1 MGQVVPFIARMRDS
15 GDWSAA
21 ERARL
26 EALADQLAAA
36 GVNVEVVFG
45 ATDDGDPWC
54 VVTDESGDVLIH
66 VARIGGRFVVH
77 SAVDDTVGES
87 ADLHTAL
94 RDRLLATE
102 DAVAPQSA
110 TILPFGLTAR
120 QGQTFLALLA
130 ATAFFYETAGIGDT
144 AQAAPA
150 IDLPPQAD
158 TPPPVEDD
166 AVGHTR
172 EAVAQAAAPQSAPER
187 ATTLV
192 ASTQTAPEPAAILTP
207 DTQVEAPAAP
217 QAEMA
222 PAAAA
227 EPDLTLAS
235 QREPGEVFTL
245 RGGDGDDSIKGT
257 AANEHILG
265 GAGNDT
271 LSGGGGQDTLD
282 GGAGDDRLE
291 LDGGTVAIGGAGA
304 DTFVIKAPVV
314 MGRGD
319 LLLGTIADFAADEGD
334 RIFSFT
340 GHAIRPPPYDPA
352 SKPLRPTPDGDR
364 SGSEGLTGQMNPP
377 FDGATPP
384 GGGDG
389 VAVTP
394 ADWTRMELDLDG
406 DGVAD
411 GYILIHVRGPGASAE
426 GPGAEASGVA
436 GPGVGPPIGVVGQGF
451 VPPDPFA

>member
-1 MGQVVPFIARMRDS
+1 MGQVVPFIVRMRDS

-36 GVNVEVVFG
+36 GVHVEVVFG

-102 DAVAPQSA
+102 DAVSPQSA

-150 IDLPPQAD
+150 TDLAPPAD

-166 AVGHTR
+166 AVVHSR
-172 EAVAQAAAPQSAPER
+172 EAAAQAAAPQPAPER
-187 ATTLV
+187 ATTLI
-192 ASTQTAPEPAAILTP
+192 ASAQTAPEPAAALASDTSGEAPVTP
-207 DTQVEAPAAP
+207 QVEI
-217 QAEMA
+217 A
-222 PAAAA
+222 PAAAP
-227 EPDLTLAS
+227 EPDIALSPT
-235 QREPGEVFTL
+235 PDTGEVVTL
-245 RGGDGDDSIKGT
+245 RGGDGDDSIQGT

-304 DTFVIKAPVV
+304 DTFVIKAPVA
-314 MGRGD
+314 MGRAD
-319 LLLGTIADFAADEGD
+319 LLLGTIADFSADEGD
-334 RIFSFT
+334 RIFSFS
-340 GHAIRPPPYDPA
+340 GHAIKPPPYDPA
-352 SKPLRPTPDGDR
+352 GKPLRPTPDGGQD
-364 SGSEGLTGQMNPP
+364 GSTGLTGQMNPP
-377 FDGATPP
+377 FDGLTPP
-384 GGGDG
+384 GGDYG
-389 VAVTP
+389 VTVAP
-394 ADWTRMELDLDG
+394 ADWTRMEVDLDG
-406 DGVAD
+406 DGASD
-411 GYILIHVRGPGASAE
+411 GYILIHVRGPA
-426 GPGAEASGVA
+426 
-436 GPGVGPPIGVVGQGF
+436 PGVEAPIGVVGQGLT
-451 VPPDPFA
+451 PPDPFA